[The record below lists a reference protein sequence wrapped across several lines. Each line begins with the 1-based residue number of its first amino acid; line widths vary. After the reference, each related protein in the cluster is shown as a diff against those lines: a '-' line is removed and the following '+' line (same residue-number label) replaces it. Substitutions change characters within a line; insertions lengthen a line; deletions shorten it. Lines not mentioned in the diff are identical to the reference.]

1 VAIGTPVWNG
11 TMSTPIRTYIV
22 QHRESFKKV
31 AFFCTQDDSEKK
43 ALDEMESLC
52 GKTPVTLLQLNRKQE
67 VETEAYLQ
75 KAKQFADTIEQAPS

>member
-1 VAIGTPVWNG
+1 
-11 TMSTPIRTYIV
+11 
-22 QHRESFKKV
+22 
-31 AFFCTQDDSEKK
+31 
-43 ALDEMESLC
+43 MESLC